1 VKRCNFSF
9 AIRYSLF
16 AFLSL
21 TSPASADVDEP
32 EGYRLD
38 NFRSEVPA
46 TLKGATVVTTA
57 EAERLWRS
65 KAAVFVDVLPKPP
78 KPANLPAGTIW
89 QEPLRQDIPGSIWL
103 PNVGLGALP
112 PALEIRFSEAL
123 SKATG
128 GDKARA
134 ILFYC
139 LERCWMSWNAAKRA
153 LALGYL
159 KVLWYPEGTDG
170 WSRQGLPLER
180 RTPVDHRPASQD

>member
-1 VKRCNFSF
+1 MHDWRFLF

-21 TSPASADVDEP
+21 TSPALAAVEEP
-32 EGYRLD
+32 RGYRLD
-38 NFRSEVPA
+38 DFRSEVPA
-46 TLKGATVVTTA
+46 TLKGATVVSTA

-65 KAAVFVDVLPKPP
+65 RAAVFVDVLPKPP

-89 QEPLRQDIPGSIWL
+89 REPLHQDIPGSIWL
-103 PNVGLGALP
+103 PNVGFGALP
-112 PALEIRFSEAL
+112 SAMEAYFRESL
-123 SKATG
+123 SVATG
-128 GDKARA
+128 GDKRRA
-134 ILFYC
+134 VLFYC

-170 WSRQGLPLER
+170 WSRQGLPLEH
-180 RTPVDHRPASQD
+180 RTPVGGD

>member
-1 VKRCNFSF
+1 VSIALPKCLVPT
-9 AIRYSLF
+9 AYCL
-16 AFLSL
+16 LLL
-21 TSPASADVDEP
+21 TSPATAAVDEP
-32 EGYRLD
+32 KGYRLD

-46 TLKGATVVTTA
+46 ALEGATVVTTA

-65 KAAVFVDVLPKPP
+65 KAAVFVDVLPTPP

-89 QEPLRQDIPGSIWL
+89 REPLRQDIPGSIWL

-112 PALEIRFSEAL
+112 PALEAYFREGLSE
-123 SKATG
+123 ATG

-170 WSRQGLPLER
+170 WSREGLPLER